1 MQLVCCPA
9 RRGCS
14 RKFCTA
20 GLRTMLAVQ
29 FRTTGTRTMLAG
41 ECPLIGAPISEWA
54 SRLEDGASPLRIA
67 AMPSRFSFARSSTYR
82 KGSPGYRRAFSA
94 YVNSLYMRHAEDAR
108 VSSAQPACGQC
119 SRYSSARPA
128 RGQCSRGSAPSSAPG
143 GASRTEPPLRMSATP
158 SKFSFTEAEYVRLVL
173 RTMLAGECPL
183 FSAWGRFEDGAPA
196 PHVRYAVKVQFHRG

>member
-29 FRTTGTRTMLAG
+29 FLTTGTRTMLAG

-94 YVNSLYMRHAEDAR
+94 YVNSLYMRHADDAR
-108 VSSAQPACGQC
+108 VSSAQPACG
-119 SRYSSARPA
+119 R
-128 RGQCSRGSAPSSAPG
+128 CSRGSAPSAALSAL
-143 GASRTEPPLRMSATP
+143 RTEPPLRIAATP
-158 SKFSFTEAEYVRLVL
+158 SKFSFTEAEYVRLAL
-173 RTMLAGECPL
+173 RTMLA
-183 FSAWGRFEDGAPA
+183 
-196 PHVRYAVKVQFHRG
+196 